1 MNLVTDVMVTNPIL
15 CTSDMRV
22 AEIKY
27 LLKKYDYD
35 EILVVDSLDAK
46 RPIGLVSL
54 ADMDAPDIEQADI
67 PSDVSAVECMRE
79 IPAVVLDSSTVEEC
93 LNIMRANHLER
104 IPVVDLNGHFE
115 GIVERDLIG
124 KNMM

>member
-35 EILVVDSLDAK
+35 EILVVDSMDAK

-54 ADMDAPDIEQADI
+54 ADMDAPDIEEADI

-115 GIVERDLIG
+115 GIVEKELIG
-124 KNMM
+124 KHMI

>member
-1 MNLVTDVMVTNPIL
+1 MNLVTDVMMTDPIV

-35 EILVVDSLDAK
+35 EMLVVDSLK
-46 RPIGLVSL
+46 EKHPIGLVSL
-54 ADMDAPDIEQADI
+54 ADMDLPDIEGAEI
-67 PSDVSAVECMRE
+67 PSDVSALECMRE
-79 IPAVVLDSSTVEEC
+79 IPAVVLDSSTLEEC
-93 LNIMRANHLER
+93 LNVMRANHLDR

-115 GIVERDLIG
+115 GIVERDQIA
-124 KNMM
+124 KTIF

>member
-1 MNLVTDVMVTNPIL
+1 MNLVTDVMMNNPVV

-35 EILVVDSLDAK
+35 EMVVVDSYSEKHPL
-46 RPIGLVSL
+46 GLVSL
-54 ADMDAPDIEQADI
+54 TDMDSPEVMAVDL
-67 PSDVSAVECMRE
+67 PSDISAMECMRE
-79 IPAVVLDSSTVEEC
+79 IPAVVLDSSTIEEC
-93 LNIMRANHLER
+93 LNVMRANHMER

-115 GIVERDLIG
+115 GMVEKKQIA
-124 KNMM
+124 KMIF

>member
-1 MNLVTDVMVTNPIL
+1 MNLVTDVMMTDPIV

-35 EILVVDSLDAK
+35 EMLVVDSLK
-46 RPIGLVSL
+46 EKHPIGLVSL
-54 ADMDAPDIEQADI
+54 ADMDLPDIEGAEI
-67 PSDVSAVECMRE
+67 PSDVSALECMRE
-79 IPAVVLDSSTVEEC
+79 IPAVVLDSSTLEEC
-93 LNIMRANHLER
+93 LNVMRANHLDR

-115 GIVERDLIG
+115 GIIERDQIA
-124 KNMM
+124 KTIF

>member
-1 MNLVTDVMVTNPIL
+1 MNLVTDIMLTDPVL

-35 EILVVDSLDAK
+35 EMLVVDSLEEK
-46 RPIGLVSL
+46 HPIGLVSL
-54 ADMDAPDIEQADI
+54 ADMDLPEIEEADM
-67 PSDVSAVECMRE
+67 PSDVSALECMRE
-79 IPAVVLDSSTVEEC
+79 IPAVVLDSSTLEEC
-93 LNIMRANHLER
+93 LNVMRANHLDR

-115 GIVERDLIG
+115 GIIEKDQIAKTLY
-124 KNMM
+124 

>member
-1 MNLVTDVMVTNPIL
+1 MNLVTDVMMTDPVL

-35 EILVVDSLDAK
+35 EMLVVDSLEEK
-46 RPIGLVSL
+46 HPIGLVSL
-54 ADMDAPDIEQADI
+54 ADMDLPEIEEAEI
-67 PSDVSAVECMRE
+67 PSDVSALECMRE
-79 IPAVVLDSSTVEEC
+79 IPAVVLDSSTLEEC

-115 GIVERDLIG
+115 GIIEKDQIAKTLY
-124 KNMM
+124 

>member
-1 MNLVTDVMVTNPIL
+1 MNLVTDVMMTDPIL

-35 EILVVDSLDAK
+35 EMFVVDTMDDK
-46 RPIGLVSL
+46 HPIGLVSL
-54 ADMDAPDIEQADI
+54 ADMDLPHIENADI
-67 PSDVSAVECMRE
+67 PSDVSALECMRG
-79 IPAVVLDSSTVEEC
+79 IPAVVLDSSTLEEC
-93 LNIMRANHLER
+93 LNIMRANHMER

-115 GIVERDLIG
+115 GIIEKDQIAKSLF
-124 KNMM
+124 

>member
-1 MNLVTDVMVTNPIL
+1 MNLVTDIMVTNPIL

-35 EILVVDSLDAK
+35 EMLVVDSLDSK
-46 RPIGLVSL
+46 HPVGLVSL
-54 ADMDAPDIEQADI
+54 ADMDVPDFEEANM
-67 PSDVSAVECMRE
+67 PSDVSALECMRE
-79 IPAVVLDSSTVEEC
+79 IPAVVLDSSTLEEC
-93 LNIMRANHLER
+93 LNVMRANHLKR

-115 GIVERDLIG
+115 GIVERDQIG
-124 KNMM
+124 KRLF

>member
-27 LLKKYDYD
+27 LLKKYNYE
-35 EILVVDSLDAK
+35 EILVVDSE
-46 RPIGLVSL
+46 RHPVGFVSL
-54 ADMDAPDIEQADI
+54 ADMDEPDIEQADI
-67 PSDVSAVECMRE
+67 PSDVSALECMRK
-79 IPAVVLDSSTVEEC
+79 IPAVMLDSSTLDEC
-93 LNIMRANHLER
+93 LNVMRANHLER

-115 GIVERDLIG
+115 GIVERDHIG
-124 KNMM
+124 KFFF

>member
-1 MNLVTDVMVTNPIL
+1 MNLVTDVMMTDPVL

-35 EILVVDSLDAK
+35 EMLVVDSMEEK
-46 RPIGLVSL
+46 HPIGLVSL
-54 ADMDAPDIEQADI
+54 ADMDLPEIEQADI
-67 PSDVSAVECMRE
+67 PSDVSAIECMRA
-79 IPAVVLDSSTVEEC
+79 IPAVVLDSSTLEEC
-93 LNIMRANHLER
+93 LNVMRANHLDR

-115 GIVERDLIG
+115 GLVEKDQIS
-124 KNMM
+124 KTIF

>member
-54 ADMDAPDIEQADI
+54 ADMDAPDIEQAGI

-79 IPAVVLDSSTVEEC
+79 LPAVVLDSSTVEEC

>member
-1 MNLVTDVMVTNPIL
+1 MNLVSDLMMTDPIL

-35 EILVVDSLDAK
+35 EMLVVDSLDEK
-46 RPIGLVSL
+46 HPIGLVSL
-54 ADMDAPDIEQADI
+54 ADMDLPEVEAADI
-67 PSDVSAVECMRE
+67 PSDVSALECMRE
-79 IPAVVLDSSTVEEC
+79 IPAVVLDTSTLEEC
-93 LNIMRANHLER
+93 LNVMRANHLER

-115 GIVERDLIG
+115 GIIERDQIA
-124 KNMM
+124 KTIF